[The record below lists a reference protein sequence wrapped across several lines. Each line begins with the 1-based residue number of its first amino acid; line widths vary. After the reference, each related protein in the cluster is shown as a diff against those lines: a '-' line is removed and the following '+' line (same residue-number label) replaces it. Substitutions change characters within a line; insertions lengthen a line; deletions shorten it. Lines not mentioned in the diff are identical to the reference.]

1 MNARIP
7 TIMDE
12 WCVNDN
18 SFTILNYWS
27 QQWYQYQ
34 HSWPSGVTNDSK
46 FYNIHRLEDY
56 SHEYLRLWMSG
67 FFNDQRF
74 TILNKWSQHWS
85 MYQSFLQSGVNN
97 NSKLYNMYWVRGL
110 HARNLLL
117 WMSDV
122 FNDQRFTILNRWSQ
136 QWCLYQNSRQS
147 GVNNDSK
154 FYNIYSVRVLQ
165 ARIPTIMDECCLQWQ
180 QLYHFECV
188 ESTIKAVSTFSTE
201 WSH

>member
-1 MNARIP
+1 MCGVNNQSSINILDRVESLISKIYNIHWIRGLQARIH

-110 HARNLLL
+110 HARI
-117 WMSDV
+117 S
-122 FNDQRFTILNRWSQ
+122 
-136 QWCLYQNSRQS
+136 
-147 GVNNDSK
+147 
-154 FYNIYSVRVLQ
+154 
-165 ARIPTIMDECCLQWQ
+165 TIMNEWCLQWPKV
-180 QLYHFECV
+180 YNFE
-188 ESTIKAVSTFSTE
+188 
-201 WSH
+201 